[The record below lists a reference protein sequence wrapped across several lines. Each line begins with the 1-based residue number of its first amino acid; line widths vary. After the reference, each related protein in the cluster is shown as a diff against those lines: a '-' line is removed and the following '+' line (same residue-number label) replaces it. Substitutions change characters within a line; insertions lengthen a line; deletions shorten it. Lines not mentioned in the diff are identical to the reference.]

1 MSHFLRIYALVLMLA
16 ILAGCALPQ
25 GGTKP
30 GPAKPQPAPSK
41 SATVAIVV
49 PRTEAAK
56 VVRALIDGARL
67 GASKQTGANPAKLR
81 IIYTDG
87 NWLNQIAQLPDNS
100 VVGGLLSDAA
110 YNQMKGAGLLE
121 KKVVFAFRSKLPAG
135 DEGTRAWRFF
145 HSLED
150 QVKASTAFCVDALGV
165 QSAAAFGPSDPFS
178 NAYIGLLEKELAGR
192 GVALQRISAGGD
204 ASQWGAI
211 LQPVVNPQ
219 TNETTGVK
227 IPQTPFKAV
236 FLTDTWRRLPAVTA
250 AFASNGEERLYMIG
264 TAIWDDTNVRGSQ
277 DAAKYALVAWP
288 SAFLRNTAPASLA
301 NTNFGN
307 FWGALGYDFV
317 RFASRLNIKGRPD
330 SAAVTAAARSTSSMS
345 FAMAP
350 ISYNA
355 QGKASQKL
363 YMVQAGTGST
373 VLADSASMMEAKN
386 AAVQRVEMRGV
397 APETTPDGQP
407 VQPGQDAPLAE
418 APEGS
423 VPPVSVSVP
432 VQPKAAAPRTAPAA
446 QPANA
451 PIMRTTPNSSY
462 KLSLPGAR

>member
-1 MSHFLRIYALVLMLA
+1 M
-16 ILAGCALPQ
+16 
-25 GGTKP
+25 
-30 GPAKPQPAPSK
+30 
-41 SATVAIVV
+41 
-49 PRTEAAK
+49 
-56 VVRALIDGARL
+56 
-67 GASKQTGANPAKLR
+67 
-81 IIYTDG
+81 
-87 NWLNQIAQLPDNS
+87 
-100 VVGGLLSDAA
+100 
-110 YNQMKGAGLLE
+110 
-121 KKVVFAFRSKLPAG
+121 
-135 DEGTRAWRFF
+135 
-145 HSLED
+145 
-150 QVKASTAFCVDALGV
+150 
-165 QSAAAFGPSDPFS
+165 
-178 NAYIGLLEKELAGR
+178 
-192 GVALQRISAGGD
+192 
-204 ASQWGAI
+204 
-211 LQPVVNPQ
+211 
-219 TNETTGVK
+219 
-227 IPQTPFKAV
+227 
-236 FLTDTWRRLPAVTA
+236 
-250 AFASNGEERLYMIG
+250 
-264 TAIWDDTNVRGSQ
+264 
-277 DAAKYALVAWP
+277 AWP

-407 VQPGQDAPLAE
+407 VQPGQEAPLAE